1 MEFGCRRRKEDK
13 RRVCFLFFDI
23 YITMNAE
30 TMNRLKK
37 LDIEEMLWIVL
48 IGLILL
54 SFYANQKEREYLIDG
69 NDESKEKYRGLM
81 LFIFVVALGTYFYY
95 FCDSI
100 QELWGLNSSS
110 SEEEVWYAKL
120 SFVSSLL
127 IFVAGII
134 LVYIAYFDDKLLSE
148 LALN

>member
-1 MEFGCRRRKEDK
+1 
-13 RRVCFLFFDI
+13 
-23 YITMNAE
+23 
-30 TMNRLKK
+30 MNRLKK

-100 QELWGLNSSS
+100 QELWGLDSSS

>member
-1 MEFGCRRRKEDK
+1 
-13 RRVCFLFFDI
+13 
-23 YITMNAE
+23 MNAE

-54 SFYANQKEREYLIDG
+54 SFYANQKEREYLVDG
-69 NDESKEKYRGLM
+69 NDESKEKYRELM

>member
-1 MEFGCRRRKEDK
+1 
-13 RRVCFLFFDI
+13 
-23 YITMNAE
+23 MNAE
-30 TMNRLKK
+30 TMDRLKK

-69 NDESKEKYRGLM
+69 NDESKEKYRGLI

-100 QELWGLNSSS
+100 RELWGLDSSS

>member
-1 MEFGCRRRKEDK
+1 
-13 RRVCFLFFDI
+13 
-23 YITMNAE
+23 MNAE

-95 FCDSI
+95 FCDNI
-100 QELWGLNSSS
+100 QELWGLDSSS
-110 SEEEVWYAKL
+110 SEEEVLYAKL

-148 LALN
+148 LALNVKISHK